1 MVRLRL
7 VPQFQLVWK
16 GSPSSLWFIVVS
28 GYFLCWE
35 LKPLQWKNFQVVK
48 FLKWVKPCPVAY
60 RYGSYPWLPLLGPWG
75 GVSYAPAMVRRQ
87 FGEKQFVPTT
97 HELSELE
104 FSYKDKGAI
113 ALVKEIAEAWKQV
126 HRGTPGILTDA
137 TSEGYRLW
145 EGFAAIDI
153 FNRVSDS

>member
-1 MVRLRL
+1 MASFVGTLGRS
-7 VPQFQLVWK
+7 QL
-16 GSPSSLWFIVVS
+16 
-28 GYFLCWE
+28 C
-35 LKPLQWKNFQVVK
+35 
-48 FLKWVKPCPVAY
+48 
-60 RYGSYPWLPLLGPWG
+60 PLL
-75 GVSYAPAMVRRQ
+75 VRRQ

-137 TSEGYRLW
+137 TSEGYRL
-145 EGFAAIDI
+145 
-153 FNRVSDS
+153 